1 MRRNEIM
8 IDVRDWVNLRFVLC
22 LKTLE

>member
-8 IDVRDWVNLRFVLC
+8 IDVRDWVNLRFVLR

>member
-8 IDVRDWVNLRFVLC
+8 IDVRDWVNLRFVLR
-22 LKTLE
+22 LKTLQ